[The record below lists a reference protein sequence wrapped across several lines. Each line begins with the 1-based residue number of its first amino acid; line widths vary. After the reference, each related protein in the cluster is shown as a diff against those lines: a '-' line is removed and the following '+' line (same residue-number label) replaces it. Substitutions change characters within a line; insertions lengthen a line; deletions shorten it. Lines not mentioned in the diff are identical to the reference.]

1 MDREPAA
8 WETNAPGAFLIVGQV
23 GVYALGEDRFRVAS
37 PDGEREIEG
46 FEQAR
51 QLAHELAGFPAAPH

>member
-8 WETNAPGAFLIVGQV
+8 WETNAAAPFLTVGDATV
-23 GVYALGEDRFRVAS
+23 RSLGGDRFLVVS
-37 PDGEREIEG
+37 PDDEQAVEG

-51 QLAHELAGFPAAPH
+51 QLAHELAEPRW

>member
-8 WETNAPGAFLIVGQV
+8 WETNAPGAFLIVGEV
-23 GVYALGEDRFRVAS
+23 GVYALGEDRFRLVWPGS
-37 PDGEREIEG
+37 EREVEG

-51 QLAHELAGFPAAPH
+51 RLAHELEH